1 MHNIFLSRAASLDF
15 NAISTSSLLHG
26 FGYYKASFAQK
37 R

>member
-1 MHNIFLSRAASLDF
+1 MHNIFLSRTASLDF
-15 NAISTSSLLHG
+15 NAIITSCLPHG